1 MKLDSSELT
10 QFFAMPLHALA
21 EAILAH
27 SLLRDPFQIQLC
39 DYEYAFVAN
48 LSDSHQLRSR
58 KPLHVPSQARSVS
71 DSPVPAAV

>member
-1 MKLDSSELT
+1 MKLNPSELA

-39 DYEYAFVAN
+39 DYELRFVAES
-48 LSDSHQLRSR
+48 SDSAI
-58 KPLHVPSQARSVS
+58 K
-71 DSPVPAAV
+71 SPFS